1 MTRVAFFGLGT
12 MGGGMAARL
21 IHSGF
26 SVTVWNRGVDR
37 ARQFRD
43 LGAIVA
49 PSPREAVDNAD
60 VAISMVAD
68 DAASRSV
75 WLGELGALGG
85 MRAGSVVIE
94 SSTVS
99 PALVRELADAAAARG
114 TAVIDAPVTGSKA
127 QAASGELRFLV
138 GGDRDALER
147 ARPVLSAMSK
157 EIVHLGPV
165 GSGALLKLVNNF
177 LCGVQAVSVAE
188 AVALIERS
196 GLDQEIA
203 WSVLRNGAPTSP
215 VVTAASKRMTA
226 GDYAVNFRLTLMR
239 KDLAYAI
246 DEGERHGVS
255 LDTAKSARASF
266 DKAIPEWGD
275 ADFAAVVETLRKH
288 PHEE

>member
-12 MGGGMAARL
+12 MGGGMAERL
-21 IHSGF
+21 IHGGF
-26 SVTVWNRGVDR
+26 PVTVWNRDAER
-37 ARQFRD
+37 TRHFRD
-43 LGAIVA
+43 LGAAVA
-49 PSPREAVDNAD
+49 PSPREAVENAD

-68 DAASRSV
+68 DAASRTV
-75 WLGELGALGG
+75 WLGELGALAG
-85 MRAGSVVIE
+85 MRAGSVAVE
-94 SSTVS
+94 SSTIS

-114 TAVIDAPVTGSKA
+114 SAVIDAPVTGSKA

-138 GGDRDALER
+138 GGDPAVLDTV
-147 ARPVLSAMSK
+147 RPVLTAMSK

-196 GLDQEIA
+196 GLDQEVA

-215 VVTAASKRMTA
+215 VVTAASKRMT
-226 GDYAVNFRLTLMR
+226 GNDYAVNFKLALMR

-246 DEGERHGVS
+246 DEGDRYGVS
-255 LDTAKSARASF
+255 LDTAKAARASF
-266 DKAIPEWGD
+266 DQAIPEWGD
-275 ADFAAVVETLRKH
+275 ADFSAVVETLRKKKTTT
-288 PHEE
+288 